1 MLLNGAGHFKHIID
15 SFVYYKQIS
24 FLILSIVDDGNHFSF
39 FFFKNQHFRDDFQI
53 VFDLLH
59 SIVVIVVWKCLILLL
74 RRSQVTE
81 THPGAA
87 KVDFSL
93 FISYWGG
100 SQELIS
106 ILWLVIIERKVVQWV
121 WQHSPIKWT
130 IEIHCWLRLIC
141 DVTHTGDGCY
151 WITKQSFSFL
161 SV

>member
-1 MLLNGAGHFKHIID
+1 MERAITNTSSTLLFIINKFRCWFYRLWTMETIFLFFFLKINIFVTTFKL
-15 SFVYYKQIS
+15 
-24 FLILSIVDDGNHFSF
+24 FLIYCIPSY
-39 FFFKNQHFRDDFQI
+39 
-53 VFDLLH
+53 
-59 SIVVIVVWKCLILLL
+59 VIVVWKCLILLL

-161 SV
+161 SM